1 MPKVICEIKNLR
13 KHFPIRGGKLL
24 GKAIILR
31 AVDGISFNIIEGETF
46 GLVGESGCGK
56 TTTARCIV
64 GLTRP
69 TEGKI
74 HFMGKDIFN
83 LPRREMR
90 EIRREISMI
99 FQDPLSSLDPRWK
112 VRDIISE
119 PLVIHG
125 LAKGTEKRRK
135 VEELMEEVGINPQYA
150 DRYPHQFSTG
160 QQQRIAIARALATKP
175 KFIVA
180 DEPVASL
187 DVSLRANILNLM
199 KDLQRKFKLTYLYIS
214 HDLSTVKY
222 MSNRVAVMYLG
233 KIVELAATE
242 DLFSNPLHP
251 YTKALISAIPI
262 PDPTV
267 RKERLLLYGEI
278 SSPINPPIGCRF
290 HPRCPC
296 SQQLCKVKTPRLI
309 EIEKQHFVAC
319 HLADE

>member
-1 MPKVICEIKNLR
+1 MC
-13 KHFPIRGGKLL
+13 IRDS
-24 GKAIILR
+24 ILR

-233 KIVELAATE
+233 KMVELAATE